1 VTYLKAGAYQDGH
14 PGYSDPI
21 DEQVFDVG
29 VINAIMNSPYWNDT
43 AIIIAYDDSDG
54 WYDHVLG
61 PIVNQ
66 SAVSDDALAGTA
78 NCGSPSAVGY
88 QGQCGYG
95 PRQPLIVIS
104 PFAKENYVDHRV
116 TDQSSILRF
125 IEDNWNLG
133 RIGENSTDFKAG
145 RLNGLFDFDNSNSPL
160 ILDPASGVVLNN
172 NHGN

>member
-1 VTYLKAGAYQDGH
+1 LKAGAYEDGH

-21 DEQVFDVG
+21 DEQIFVVG
-29 VINAIMNSPYWNDT
+29 VVNAVMNSPFWNST
-43 AIIIAYDDSDG
+43 AIILAYDDSDG

-66 SAVSDDALAGTA
+66 SAVSDDALAGMGI
-78 NCGSPSAVGY
+78 CGSPSAGT

-95 PRQPLIVIS
+95 PRQPLMVIS
-104 PFAKENYVDHRV
+104 PYAKVNYVDHRV

-133 RIGENSTDFKAG
+133 RIGENSSDVKAG
-145 RLNGLFDFDNSNSPL
+145 RLNGMFNFDDNPNNNAPIL
-160 ILDPASGVVLNN
+160 ILDPATGAVLEKEN
-172 NHGN
+172 